1 MGAGSWAG
9 GPNVGSRGGYMAETG
24 GWRMRFVTA
33 DGLRSETGIISE
45 PAHMYG
51 VVEGGISRRS
61 ERGRGV
67 ED

>member
-1 MGAGSWAG
+1 
-9 GPNVGSRGGYMAETG
+9 MAETG